1 MNQASPTAVRADLY
15 APIHKA
21 LRSQMCHTLC
31 RVGDMD
37 VHDAAD
43 LQAGLAQLD
52 ELLTACL
59 SHLKHE
65 NDFVHAAI
73 NARQPGGAHRTAGEH
88 LEHEQSIAA
97 LQAETQALREAAPE
111 RRGALALRLY
121 RHLALFVAE
130 NFQHMHIEET
140 ANNMALWQHYSDA
153 ELMQIH
159 HALVSSIPP
168 TEMMQTLRWM
178 LPALSPQERAG
189 MLGDM
194 QQGMPPEAFRAVLDM
209 LRPRL
214 NEGAWRKLAG
224 ALGLPAQQRAAH
236 FV

>member
-65 NDFVHAAI
+65 KDFVHAAI
-73 NARQPGGAHRTAGEH
+73 NARQPGGAHLH
-88 LEHEQSIAA
+88 
-97 LQAETQALREAAPE
+97 
-111 RRGALALRLY
+111 RRRASGA
-121 RHLALFVAE
+121 
-130 NFQHMHIEET
+130 
-140 ANNMALWQHYSDA
+140 
-153 ELMQIH
+153 
-159 HALVSSIPP
+159 
-168 TEMMQTLRWM
+168 
-178 LPALSPQERAG
+178 
-189 MLGDM
+189 
-194 QQGMPPEAFRAVLDM
+194 
-209 LRPRL
+209 
-214 NEGAWRKLAG
+214 
-224 ALGLPAQQRAAH
+224 
-236 FV
+236 